1 MSLLENNFMQGFAPA
16 DEVLLF
22 RQKDPKPFLPVR
34 VPAGAWSTTPNHDG
48 CATRSEVQSH
58 LSAQTVLAE
67 GSIRGNG
74 PAAPN
79 ALDGFNIP
87 QFEMITVHSVSLG
100 PPIFRVVI
108 PDVLYRKSRPSV
120 AWESTR

>member
-1 MSLLENNFMQGFAPA
+1 MGLFKNYLMQGFAPA
-16 DEVLLF
+16 DEALLF
-22 RQKDPKPFLPVR
+22 RQKDPKSFLPVR

-67 GSIRGNG
+67 GSIRGSS
-74 PAAPN
+74 PAALN

-87 QFEMITVHSVSLG
+87 QFEMITVHSVRHGASMS
-100 PPIFRVVI
+100 PVVI
-108 PDVLYRKSRPSV
+108 LDILYRGSRPSV
-120 AWESTR
+120 TWGVSC